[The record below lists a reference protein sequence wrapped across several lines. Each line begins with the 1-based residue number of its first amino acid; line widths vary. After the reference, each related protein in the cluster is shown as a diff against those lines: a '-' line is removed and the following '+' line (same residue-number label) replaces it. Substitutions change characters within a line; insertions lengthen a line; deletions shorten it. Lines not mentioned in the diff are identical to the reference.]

1 MRTHAHRSFASVCV
15 GRAAWPGV
23 GPFLRLGVER
33 TAMTVVG
40 FLSVAPVQEE
50 SMAGEV
56 AKAVAA
62 LDDFDVTY
70 ETTPMGTTIEAAGI
84 GELFA
89 AAQAAHE
96 AVDGDRVSTFLKI
109 DDKRGSDGRAVE
121 KVEAV
126 ERELGHPA
134 TSDRERDWE

>member
-1 MRTHAHRSFASVCV
+1 
-15 GRAAWPGV
+15 
-23 GPFLRLGVER
+23 
-33 TAMTVVG
+33 MTVVA
-40 FLSVAPVQEE
+40 FLSVAPVIEG
-50 SMAGEV
+50 SMASEV

-70 ETTPMGTTIEAAGI
+70 ETTPMGTTIEAADAATV
-84 GELFA
+84 FA

-109 DDKRGSDGRAVE
+109 DDKRTKTTTADQ

-126 ERELGHPA
+126 EGHLGRPA
-134 TSDRERDWE
+134 RSEPGE